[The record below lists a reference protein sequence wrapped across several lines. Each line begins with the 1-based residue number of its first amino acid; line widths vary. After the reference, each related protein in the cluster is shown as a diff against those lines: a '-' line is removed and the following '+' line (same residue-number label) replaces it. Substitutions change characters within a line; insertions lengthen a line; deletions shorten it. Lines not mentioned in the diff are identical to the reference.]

1 MILVTRLD
9 NKTRRIAG
17 LLIAIAVIAFAAP
30 AKSVAAPL
38 RVIKVLAIETDG
50 TADDVVFDAFTQ
62 SSVRE
67 GLSCE
72 GPLMGPRYHQQTCD
86 FPGYDRE
93 FPRGPRVRLE
103 HIWIADKPDPVL
115 RVLLINEYSV
125 DDDEKLL
132 AVAWRIFEQLR
143 VRTRD
148 KPGVRGIR

>member
-1 MILVTRLD
+1 LVTRLD
-9 NKTRRIAG
+9 NKTKRIAG
-17 LLIAIAVIAFAAP
+17 LLIAIAVIAFAAST
-30 AKSVAAPL
+30 KSVASPL
-38 RVIKVLAIETDG
+38 RIIKVLAIETDG

-72 GPLMGPRYHQQTCD
+72 RPLMGPRYHQQTCN

-93 FPRGPRVRLE
+93 YPRGPRLRLE
-103 HIWIADKPDPVL
+103 HIWVDKPDPVL

-132 AVAWRIFEQLR
+132 AVASRIFEQLR

-148 KPGVRGIR
+148 RPGVHGIR